1 MHAQQMITEVTMPA
15 ILCSIAQACALIG
28 RGQAAIYDMIGSGK
42 IKAVKSDGRTLVVV
56 ESLQAY
62 AAALPAA
69 KIRPRRKR
77 APARLR
83 ADQR

>member
-1 MHAQQMITEVTMPA
+1 MHAQQMVADISMPPILVT
-15 ILCSIAQACALIG
+15 IQQACGLIG
-28 RGQAAIYDMIGSGK
+28 RGQAAIYDLIGNGK
-42 IKAVKSDGRTLVVV
+42 IKAVKSDGRTLIVV

-77 APARLR
+77 PPVRLR
-83 ADQR
+83 AG